1 MAKGKGKGKG
11 KGLKKK
17 VLKEKKP
24 EEEKKSL
31 YDIPEY
37 IDPKIYTPEVELT
50 IRLASPPV
58 EHLSNAFP
66 VDVNQLFR
74 IHNEGSGEYE
84 D

>member
-1 MAKGKGKGKG
+1 MAKGKKSKG

-17 VLKEKKP
+17 VKKEKKP
-24 EEEKKSL
+24 EEEKKNL

-58 EHLSNAFP
+58 EHLSK
-66 VDVNQLFR
+66 
-74 IHNEGSGEYE
+74 
-84 D
+84 

>member
-1 MAKGKGKGKG
+1 MAKKGKK

-17 VLKEKKP
+17 VVKEKLP
-24 EEEKKSL
+24 VEEKKSL

-58 EHLSNAFP
+58 EHLSKPFP
-66 VDVNQLFR
+66 MYSN
-74 IHNEGSGEYE
+74 HCC
-84 D
+84 